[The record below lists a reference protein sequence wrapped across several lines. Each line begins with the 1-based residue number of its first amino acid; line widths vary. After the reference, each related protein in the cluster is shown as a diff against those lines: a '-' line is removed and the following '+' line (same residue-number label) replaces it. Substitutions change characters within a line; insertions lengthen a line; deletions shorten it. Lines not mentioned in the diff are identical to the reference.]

1 MQALEV
7 LAFQPMSAPQ
17 VAAALQVHPRTARRL
32 LTRLLEEGYLTRTE
46 DSRRLYSP
54 TMRIVAIAGQVVEHA
69 ELTRLGVPY
78 VARLHEL
85 TGAAAHLSVP
95 SYRSALCL
103 VHRACGTGPARP
115 QLRELVPSHCTATGK
130 ALLSWREPWRESVL
144 GSPLERFTAH
154 TVTDPVALRA
164 ETEVIRARG
173 YAIEE
178 DEFQEGVHAVAC
190 PVFSAG
196 SEAVAALGASAASDV
211 ALDGLADRVVML
223 AGELS
228 QALAGRDA

>member
-32 LTRLLEEGYLTRTE
+32 LTRLLEEGYLARTE

-69 ELTRLGVPY
+69 ELTRLGAPY

-103 VHRACGTGPARP
+103 VHRASGTGPARP
-115 QLRELVPSHCTATGK
+115 QLRELVPCHCTASGK
-130 ALLSWREPWRESVL
+130 ALLAWREPWRESVL
-144 GSPLERFTAH
+144 GGPLERFTAR

-164 ETEVIRARG
+164 ETEAIRARG
-173 YAIEE
+173 YALERG
-178 DEFQEGVHAVAC
+178 EFQEGIHAVAC
-190 PVFSAG
+190 PVFSANC
-196 SEAVAALGASAASDV
+196 EAVAALGASAASGV
-211 ALDGLADRVVML
+211 ALDGLADRVAML
-223 AGELS
+223 AGELT
-228 QALAGRDA
+228 QALGGRDA